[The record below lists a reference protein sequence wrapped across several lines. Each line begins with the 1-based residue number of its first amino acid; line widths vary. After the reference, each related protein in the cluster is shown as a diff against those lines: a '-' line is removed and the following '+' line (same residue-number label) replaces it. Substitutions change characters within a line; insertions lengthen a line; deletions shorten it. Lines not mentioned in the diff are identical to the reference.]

1 MRLDITASQGTQ
13 IFKMITTDSQF
24 EPEILE
30 ALINLIRAKKR
41 SVFIDVGSNIGI
53 FPLILSK
60 LMQQKDNETPFKR
73 SSQQV
78 PDISIHAHEPLPM
91 LQEISR
97 KLMHD
102 NKVKYDLQEIA
113 ISNTKGE
120 KSLYVSA
127 MSDSSNSLM
136 EGFRPSKDVIQV
148 RVNTLDNLYLDYLSK
163 AQFDQVILKIDVETH
178 EPEVLE
184 GAQSILEKIRP
195 IIICEVLAKRTEDR
209 LESIFKSKD
218 YAMFRFT
225 GACWTKEQALFGDP
239 NYEYRDWIFVP
250 EELLGDF
257 ETQLQSNL
265 KTDITFKTG
274 KSALHKYYRRLK
286 ASIKRLIRN

>member
-13 IFKMITTDSQF
+13 IFKMITNDSQF
-24 EPEILE
+24 EPEILD
-30 ALINLIRAKKR
+30 ALLNLMQVQKR
-41 SVFIDVGSNIGI
+41 SIFIDVGSNIGI
-53 FPLILSK
+53 FPLILAK
-60 LMQQKDNETPFKR
+60 LMQQKDDENSFKQT
-73 SSQQV
+73 SQQV
-78 PDISIHAHEPLPM
+78 PNISIHAHEPLPM

-102 NKVKYDLQEIA
+102 NKVKYDLQETA
-113 ISNTKGE
+113 ISNVKGE

-136 EGFRPSKDVIQV
+136 EGFRPSKEVIQV
-148 RVNTLDNLYLDYLSK
+148 QVNTLDNLYLNYLST
-163 AQFDQVILKIDVETH
+163 AQHDQVIIKIDVETH

-184 GAQSILEKIRP
+184 GAQKILEKIRP
-195 IIICEVLAKRTEDR
+195 IIICEVLAKRTEER
-209 LESIFKSKD
+209 LELIFKSKD

-225 GACWTKEQALFGDP
+225 GATWIKEAALFGDP

-250 EELLGDF
+250 KELLEYF

-265 KTDITFKTG
+265 KPVIKFKTG
-274 KSALHKYYRRLK
+274 KNALHKYYQR
-286 ASIKRLIRN
+286 IKESVKKRIRG

>member
-1 MRLDITASQGTQ
+1 
-13 IFKMITTDSQF
+13 
-24 EPEILE
+24 
-30 ALINLIRAKKR
+30 
-41 SVFIDVGSNIGI
+41 
-53 FPLILSK
+53 
-60 LMQQKDNETPFKR
+60 
-73 SSQQV
+73 
-78 PDISIHAHEPLPM
+78 
-91 LQEISR
+91 
-97 KLMHD
+97 
-102 NKVKYDLQEIA
+102 
-113 ISNTKGE
+113 
-120 KSLYVSA
+120 
-127 MSDSSNSLM
+127 M

-148 RVNTLDNLYLDYLSK
+148 QVNTLDNLYLDYLSK

-286 ASIKRLIRN
+286 ASIKRRIRN